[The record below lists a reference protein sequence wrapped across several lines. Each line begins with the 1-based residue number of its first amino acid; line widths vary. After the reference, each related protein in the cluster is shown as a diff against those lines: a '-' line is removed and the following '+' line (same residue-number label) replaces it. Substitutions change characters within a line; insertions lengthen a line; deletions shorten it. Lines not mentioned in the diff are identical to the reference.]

1 MKRVLVMAAFAM
13 AICAYSNSALAEEA
27 TLTGEAVDIACYLG
41 GNSGEG
47 HAACATK
54 CAENGKPIGLA
65 VGEGEEKEL
74 YLVLSDGMAAPKDIM
89 GAHMGKTVT
98 VKGEV
103 TEEGGMKIIQ
113 VASVE

>member
-1 MKRVLVMAAFAM
+1 MKRILIMAAFAM
-13 AICAYSNSALAEEA
+13 AVGAFSGVALAEEA

-65 VGEGEEKEL
+65 VGEGDDKEL
-74 YLVLSDGMAAPKDIM
+74 YLVLSDGMAAPNDVM
-89 GAHMGKTVT
+89 GEHMGKVVT

-103 TEEGGMKIIQ
+103 SEEGGMKIIQ